1 MGAESVVTEWY
12 PGAATTNANDYFINQ
27 IRTRMGEY
35 DSVFDHTGVH
45 LFAREHLFKERLRAI
60 DLPVLREQL
69 DNLAQRVWR
78 FPGAQPK
85 DHLFFIEKVG
95 QRDSHWGRRDLLD
108 YQAKPVIQLN
118 KEPWQLKTQHQ
129 QKTKSG
135 PSLYSGA

>member
-85 DHLFFIEKVG
+85 DHLF
-95 QRDSHWGRRDLLD
+95 SSRRSVS
-108 YQAKPVIQLN
+108 VIAIGGGEIYWIIRQSQL
-118 KEPWQLKTQHQ
+118 
-129 QKTKSG
+129 S
-135 PSLYSGA
+135 S